1 MKAGMQNISVRF
13 SLMSA
18 LCLFSL
24 MILVGAVVGIFSLG
38 RANQSTLR
46 VHQISERSMTINDAY
61 KDTTRTRSALT
72 RAYSALKENDDQE
85 TKKSALKS
93 AQASYARTLK
103 LLAEFRQAP
112 AFDGQDDGLRGALL
126 ESGQRLSATLGKAMS
141 ALQANDTALYAA
153 INGKDITADGIA
165 FSLHLEQF
173 EKLAKDLTLNI
184 VAEREH
190 EYRQVIWLVV
200 AGLCVAMAGMVAVYL
215 LLKRVVIAPLNRVVE
230 LLDQVAQGDL
240 NMPIPETG
248 RNEINRLFGALRS
261 MQQSLSHTVAQVR
274 TGADAIHTGAQEI
287 AAGNMDLSSRTETQ
301 ASSLEQTAASMEE
314 LTSTVKQNAENAL
327 QANQLAQSASTT
339 ALQGSAVMGQVVDTM
354 TAIRVSSKKIAD
366 IIGVIDGIAFQTNIL
381 ALNAAV
387 EAARA
392 GEQGRGFAV
401 VASEVRN
408 LAQRSAAAAKEIKG
422 LIDDSVDK
430 VDSGSKFVEQAGTTM
445 QDLLASV
452 KRVSNIVSEIASAS
466 REQSDGIG
474 QVNHA
479 ITQMD
484 EVTQQNAALVEQAA
498 AAAQALR
505 EQATRLVETVRIFK
519 VDALQTAQLGQIT
532 PPGSI
537 KLPSRMEMG
546 MARTAPQR

>member
-1 MKAGMQNISVRF
+1 MGV
-13 SLMSA
+13 
-18 LCLFSL
+18 LCLFFL

-46 VHQISERSMTINDAY
+46 VHQISARSMTINDAY

-85 TKKSALKS
+85 TKNSALKN
-93 AQASYARTLK
+93 AQASGARTLK

-112 AFDGQDDGLRGALL
+112 AFEGQDDDLRAALI
-126 ESGQRLSATLGKAMS
+126 EAGQRLSDSIGKAMS

-153 INGKDITADGIA
+153 INGKDVTADGAA
-165 FSLHLEQF
+165 FSLHLEKF
-173 EKLAKDLTLNI
+173 EKLAKDLTLNL

-190 EYRQVIWLVV
+190 EFRLVIWLVV
-200 AGLCVAMAGMVAVYL
+200 AGLCVAMAVMVAVYC
-215 LLKRVVIAPLNRVVE
+215 LLKRVVVAPLNRVVK

-240 NMPIPETG
+240 NVHIGETG

-274 TGADAIHTGAQEI
+274 TGADAIHMGAQEI
-287 AAGNMDLSSRTETQ
+287 AAGNMNLSSRTETQ
-301 ASSLEQTAASMEE
+301 ASSLEQTAASVEE

-327 QANQLAQSASTT
+327 QANELARSASAT
-339 ALQGSAVMGQVVDTM
+339 AMQGSAVMGRVVDTM

-366 IIGVIDGIAFQTNIL
+366 IISVIDGIAFQTNIL

-401 VASEVRN
+401 VAAEVRN
-408 LAQRSAAAAKEIKG
+408 LAQRTAAAAKEIKG

-452 KRVSNIVSEIASAS
+452 NRVSHIVSDIADAS

-479 ITQMD
+479 ITRMD

-519 VDALQTAQLGQIT
+519 VDALQTAQPGRI
-532 PPGSI
+532 PPPAVTFDVES
-537 KLPSRMEMG
+537 
-546 MARTAPQR
+546 T